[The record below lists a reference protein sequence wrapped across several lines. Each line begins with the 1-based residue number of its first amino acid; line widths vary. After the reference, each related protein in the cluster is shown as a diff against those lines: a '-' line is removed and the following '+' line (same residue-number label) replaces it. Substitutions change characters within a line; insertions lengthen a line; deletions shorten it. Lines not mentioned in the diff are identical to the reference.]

1 MPPYIT
7 CFLLYFSISP
17 YPLKQIVVV
26 IFTQFMT
33 LCNRFHNSLGNSF
46 IHILAYLGHL
56 IKCQYSKYSPVLSS
70 MIALAKNVVSCA
82 RYDVWLSFC
91 NSIFGYLYVFACSFR
106 SLVFSS
112 SCVIIGI
119 LLSLLFPLVHGVVS
133 CTCYI
138 YGSSGWYIFWATLR
152 NITRGT
158 LVVGWSIDTLRC
170 ASSLKIVSSWSIAS
184 KFDVPI
190 FCKVF
195 GGEGFFYH
203 CCQFQWWFICL
214 VCWR

>member
-91 NSIFGYLYVFACSFR
+91 NIIFGCLYVFACSFR

-119 LLSLLFPLVHGVVS
+119 LISFLLPSLFGVVS
-133 CTCYI
+133 WTCSISCSY
-138 YGSSGWYIFWATLR
+138 GWYFFGASLTT
-152 NITRGT
+152 ITGGT
-158 LVVGWSIDTLRC
+158 HRVGCSVVALILSVW
-170 ASSLKIVSSWSIAS
+170 LKQ
-184 KFDVPI
+184 
-190 FCKVF
+190 
-195 GGEGFFYH
+195 FFQLIH
-203 CCQFQWWFICL
+203 RF
-214 VCWR
+214 